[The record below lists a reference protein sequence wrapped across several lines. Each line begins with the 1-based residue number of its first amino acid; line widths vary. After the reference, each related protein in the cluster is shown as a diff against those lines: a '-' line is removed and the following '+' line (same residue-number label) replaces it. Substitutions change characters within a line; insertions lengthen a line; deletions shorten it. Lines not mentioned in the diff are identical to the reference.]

1 MKHSTLPVVLSAAA
15 VGICFALG
23 ASSSAPEGTALADL
37 PGSARLYTA
46 EQVAALFSSLD
57 ATNAIEAMQA
67 ILSTNAVLR
76 AELMEMHG
84 RDCLRATNSAVADG
98 ALVID
103 PYGEQEAFVWSA
115 DSLDNMLVRMGL
127 LENAAQ
133 GDCGYGDQYVWP
145 SALWFARSMYDAVDT
160 DFESPSEMVRN
171 VKESARRNAIIPD
184 DVYDDLAAASQNLV
198 SLAGES
204 ATLLSLAQNPP
215 QGCTCDP
222 ASVNSRLAALEARP
236 TCGCNLSDI
245 SAVVSDLENALSALQ
260 AVAADLSSVSSSA
273 ADLESRLSA
282 IESALQSLS
291 PQEVAERTGSPVEVV
306 EETIDRAQ
314 QDAAAAAD
322 DVTAIADA
330 ASEIESFGDAVDD
343 VAEEVDAIVDI
354 LGEV

>member
-1 MKHSTLPVVLSAAA
+1 MKHSTLPVVLSTAV

-46 EQVAALFSSLD
+46 EQVAALFSTLD
-57 ATNAIEAMQA
+57 GTNAAAALERI
-67 ILSTNAVLR
+67 LR
-76 AELMEMHG
+76 ADEDLYTNLLAVHRRDLARTSWTNLVLDPYDDFEVGGYGSEMEPVYVHNVDSG
-84 RDCLRATNSAVADG
+84 NRVVVLGNLRDAVTGLGDEEWAYALQYANDLRNEFNADG
-98 ALVID
+98 FYPVDIAQVVQD
-103 PYGEQEAFVWSA
+103 SA
-115 DSLDNMLVRMGL
+115 MRISRI
-127 LENAAQ
+127 
-133 GDCGYGDQYVWP
+133 
-145 SALWFARSMYDAVDT
+145 S
-160 DFESPSEMVRN
+160 
-171 VKESARRNAIIPD
+171 D
-184 DVYDDLAAASQNLV
+184 DDYFDLMAASQDLV